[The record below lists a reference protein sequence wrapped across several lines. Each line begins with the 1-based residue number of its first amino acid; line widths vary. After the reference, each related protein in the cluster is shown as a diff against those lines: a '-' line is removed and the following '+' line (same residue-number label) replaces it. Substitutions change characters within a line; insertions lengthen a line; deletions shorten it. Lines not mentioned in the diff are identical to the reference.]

1 MATKS
6 EWVTTLMSQHPYGS
20 LNVMRDGTQVTLSN
34 AEHDKTVDEWAT
46 ANAAE
51 DANKTMRESGGASAM
66 YAGFRTDPM
75 SGFGYKP
82 ITDQLDQLVYRF
94 LL

>member
-51 DANKTMRESGGASAM
+51 DLSL
-66 YAGFRTDPM
+66 
-75 SGFGYKP
+75 
-82 ITDQLDQLVYRF
+82 IHI
-94 LL
+94 